1 MQEISKSF
9 FGVLALKKVSF
20 ELQGGEVHA
29 LLGENGAGKSTLIKI
44 LAGAYSADSGT
55 ILLEGQPIP
64 TPYGPR
70 AAEDLGIATIYQHFH
85 LLPHLTVAENLAMRS
100 FVHDRGWLVDWPGM
114 RAKAAEALGKLDFP
128 IAPTARIKELSVAQ
142 QQMLEIAIAL
152 TKKAKLLVMDEPTAA
167 LSTKEID
174 HLFTIIKQLRAR
186 GLGLIYVSHK
196 LEEVKS
202 IADRMTI
209 LRDGSWVATLNA
221 AQAPIQQIVA
231 LMVGD
236 VGANP
241 TQQTR
246 ANTSGALLS
255 VRGLNTAHLPK
266 PLTFDIRTNEILGVT
281 GLIGAGKTEL
291 ARALFGVDPVAAG
304 EIRFKDQPLHFKRP
318 RDAVRFG
325 IGYVPEDR
333 DQRGLCLNLSVGEN
347 LILAE
352 LARLRGIFF
361 SRTVA
366 RRNVAHAIRSM
377 RIRTAGSAQL
387 VKYLSGGNK
396 QKVVLGKWL
405 ATKCELLI
413 LDEPTIG
420 IDIGARQE
428 IYHLIRDFVEQPEH
442 GVILL
447 SSDIEE
453 ILAVADRILV
463 LTERQVVAELDPQ
476 QTSKQE
482 IFALSAQGNART
494 S

>member
-1 MQEISKSF
+1 MQDISKSF

-20 ELQGGEVHA
+20 ELHGGEVHA

-64 TPYGPR
+64 IPYGPK

-100 FVHDRGWLVDWPGM
+100 FVHDRGWFVDWSGM

-128 IAPTARIKELSVAQ
+128 ISPTARIKELSVAQ
-142 QQMLEIAIAL
+142 RQMLEIAIAL

-174 HLFTIIKQLRAR
+174 HLFTIIKQLRGR

-196 LEEVKS
+196 LEEVKN

-209 LRDGSWVATLNA
+209 LRDGNWVATLNA
-221 AQAPIQQIVA
+221 PEAPIQQIVA
-231 LMVGD
+231 LMVGG
-236 VGANP
+236 VTANS
-241 TQQTR
+241 TLQTR
-246 ANTSGALLS
+246 DTSDTLLS
-255 VRGLNTAHLPK
+255 VRGLHTAHLPK
-266 PLTFDIRTNEILGVT
+266 PLTFEIRTNEILGVT

-325 IGYVPEDR
+325 VGYVPEDR
-333 DQRGLCLNLSVGEN
+333 DQLGLCLNLSVGEN

-361 SRTVA
+361 SRALA

-405 ATKCELLI
+405 ASKCELLI

-442 GVILL
+442 AVILL

-453 ILAVADRILV
+453 ILAIADRILV

-476 QTSKQE
+476 RTSKQE
-482 IFALSAQGNART
+482 IFALSAQGRVET